1 MTVVDRRPLAQP
13 PAPTAHVLDTIDHDA
28 AFAVITEA
36 AAAYP

>member
-28 AFAVITEA
+28 AFAVITKA